1 MAAEIPDQN
10 EALVPIRDQVFKLFE
25 FRYPDMPP
33 KLRAWFAATSPEI
46 SATDEYA
53 KIESL
58 FILDDNPLVIQAMLV
73 KLVWGFSSE
82 ISAKSYLDWA
92 SNQPNTAVSML
103 AKQLQI
109 ISAIDMQSQGESLL
123 GDELGDD

>member
-1 MAAEIPDQN
+1 
-10 EALVPIRDQVFKLFE
+10 
-25 FRYPDMPP
+25 
-33 KLRAWFAATSPEI
+33 
-46 SATDEYA
+46 
-53 KIESL
+53 
-58 FILDDNPLVIQAMLV
+58 MLV